1 MIRPFTGIPN
11 KYVKTQNDRPQL
23 VAATDV
29 VAASNFVPPK
39 TDISPENNGGWKTV
53 FLVKWPIFK

>member
-29 VAASNFVPPK
+29 VAASNFVPRK
-39 TDISPENNGGWKTV
+39 LTYLLKIMVVGRLFS
-53 FLVKWPIFK
+53 L